1 LRQRYWIV
9 SKGAEGNDALSD
21 EPLTAGTYSALI
33 SDALDELGLRGQV
46 MDPALQPLRAD
57 TVLAGIAMPAVIET
71 TDEVLTPDS
80 PYESEIRAVQRLQP
94 GSVSV
99 YGVAPG
105 NRAAVWGELFS
116 YAALSHGAVGAV
128 IDGYVRDTR
137 QLRAM
142 GYPVFC
148 RGASPLDTR
157 ARAHLVDAGVPAAV
171 GGVVVHPGDFI
182 VADSDGVVAIPSA
195 ALPDVRA
202 FVARRREDEG
212 GARRD
217 LRAGLAMDAVWEKWQ
232 VF

>member
-1 LRQRYWIV
+1 
-9 SKGAEGNDALSD
+9 LSD

-33 SDALDELGLRGQV
+33 SDALDELGLREQV
-46 MDPALQPLRAD
+46 MDPAVRPLSVD
-57 TVLAGIAMPAVIET
+57 TVLAGVAMPAVIET
-71 TDEVLTPDS
+71 TDEVVTPDS
-80 PYESEIRAVQRLQP
+80 PYESEIRAVQRLEP
-94 GSVSV
+94 GWVSV

-105 NRAAVWGELFS
+105 TRAAVWGELFS
-116 YAALSHGAVGAV
+116 YAALARGAVGAV

-142 GYPVFC
+142 GYPVFS

-157 ARAHLVDAGVPAAV
+157 ARARVSDVGVPAAV
-171 GGVVVHPGDFI
+171 GGVIVHPGDFI
-182 VADSDGVVAIPSA
+182 IADSDGVVVVPSA
-195 ALPDVRA
+195 ALEHERA
-202 FVARRREDEG
+202 CVVRRRQDEG

>member
-1 LRQRYWIV
+1 M
-9 SKGAEGNDALSD
+9 SD

-46 MDPALQPLRAD
+46 MDPALRPLSVD
-57 TVLAGIAMPAVIET
+57 TVLAGVAMPAVIET
-71 TDEVLTPDS
+71 TDEVVTPDS
-80 PYESEIRAVQRLQP
+80 PYESEIRAVQRLEP
-94 GSVSV
+94 GWVSV

-105 NRAAVWGELFS
+105 TRAAVWGELFS
-116 YAALSHGAVGAV
+116 YAALTRGAVGAV

-142 GYPVFC
+142 GYPVFS

-157 ARAHLVDAGVPAAV
+157 ARARVSDVGVPAAV
-171 GGVVVHPGDFI
+171 GGVIVHPGDFI
-182 VADSDGVVAIPSA
+182 IADSDGVVVVPSA
-195 ALPDVRA
+195 ALEHVRA
-202 FVARRREDEG
+202 FVVRRRQDEG

>member
-1 LRQRYWIV
+1 
-9 SKGAEGNDALSD
+9 LSD

-33 SDALDELGLRGQV
+33 SDALDELGLREQV
-46 MDPALQPLRAD
+46 MDPALRPLSVD
-57 TVLAGIAMPAVIET
+57 TVLAGVAMPAVIET
-71 TDEVLTPDS
+71 TDEVVTPDS
-80 PYESEIRAVQRLQP
+80 PYESEIRAVQRLEP
-94 GSVSV
+94 GWVSV

-105 NRAAVWGELFS
+105 TRAAVWGELFS
-116 YAALSHGAVGAV
+116 YAALARGAVGAV

-142 GYPVFC
+142 GYPVFS

-157 ARAHLVDAGVPAAV
+157 ARARVSDVGVPAAV
-171 GGVVVHPGDFI
+171 GGVIVHPGDFI
-182 VADSDGVVAIPSA
+182 IADSDGVVVVPSA
-195 ALPDVRA
+195 ALEHVRA
-202 FVARRREDEG
+202 FVVRRRQDEG

>member
-1 LRQRYWIV
+1 V
-9 SKGAEGNDALSD
+9 TKGIISLSD

-33 SDALDELGLRGQV
+33 SDALDELGLRDQV
-46 MDPALQPLRAD
+46 MDPALRPLSVDA
-57 TVLAGIAMPAVIET
+57 TLAGVAMPAVVEA
-71 TDEVLTPDS
+71 TDAIATPES

-94 GSVSV
+94 GSISV

-105 NRAAVWGELFS
+105 TRAAVWGELFS
-116 YAALSHGAVGAV
+116 YAALARGAAGAV

-142 GYPVFC
+142 GYPVFS

-157 ARAHLVDAGVPAAV
+157 CRAHVVDAGVPATV
-171 GGVVVHPGDFI
+171 GGVIVQPGDFV
-182 VADSDGVVAIPSA
+182 VADSDGVVVIPAA
-195 ALPDVRA
+195 ALDDVRA
-202 FVARRREDEG
+202 FVARRKQHEG